1 MKKLLTFTLVLA
13 LTITLGYGFAF
24 AGKPTND
31 LGEYIGNGFP
41 SGKHYNLNIMGVPKD
56 KEVPTM
62 TGSNRHTIF
71 VPLNSGEDVDRQV
84 KIKYVTDPNDN
95 SFRVLDGNATDDDL
109 AIIQV
114 PFEYCDLDT
123 YDYCEDLLSYMV
135 FARGLG
141 KPGTDTGAVV
151 TAECEYTLS
160 VVDPDGEEGLTC
172 EDTLLLGDFEIRR
185 PGKKP
190 RTVDITDIFRA
201 TGCLDYGGE
210 AGICDSGDLEF
221 RNLWIFNIPFLET
234 YMWDYDNNGL
244 KLMQVRFYETTS
256 GYIGWVE

>member
-1 MKKLLTFTLVLA
+1 MKRFLTFALVFSLAIGLGYSSVLA
-13 LTITLGYGFAF
+13 D
-24 AGKPTND
+24 KPTDDGGN
-31 LGEYIGNGFP
+31 YIGNGFP
-41 SGKHYNLNIMGVPKD
+41 SGAHYTLNIIGVPQD

-114 PFEYCDLDT
+114 PFEYCTNLTDGC
-123 YDYCEDLLSYMV
+123 YDLLSFMV

-141 KPGTDTGAVV
+141 KPGPDTGAVV

-160 VVDPDGEEGLTC
+160 VVDPDGTEGLTC
-172 EDTLLLGDFEIRR
+172 EDTLLLGDFEVRR

-190 RTVDITDIFRA
+190 ITQDITDIFRA
-201 TGCLDYGGE
+201 TGCLDLAGE
-210 AGICDSGDLEF
+210 VGVCDSGDLEF
-221 RNLWIFNIPFLET
+221 RNIWIFNIPYLSE

-256 GYIGWVE
+256 GYIGFVE